1 MTDRIE
7 FDDVVKWHERLD
19 MANHISVD
27 VQETLAQL
35 KQAGKSVS
43 PELFKES
50 QLYVEM
56 VRMTQ
61 QLWDVTETLP
71 GEAAGLT
78 LEPASQEERVQLR
91 EQNELAISLGEPLG
105 VRLREA
111 LG

>member
-7 FDDVVKWHERLD
+7 LDDVVQWHGRLG
-19 MANHISVD
+19 MANRISVD
-27 VQETLAQL
+27 VQEALTQI

-43 PELFKES
+43 PELIKES

-61 QLWDVTETLP
+61 QLWDVTETMP

-78 LEPASQEERVQLR
+78 LEPASQDERVQLR
-91 EQNELAISLGEPLG
+91 EKIDMAISMGEPLV
-105 VRLREA
+105 VRLRAA